1 MKIITIVGARPQFI
15 KAAMVSRAIIEHN
28 KHNDNKIEELI
39 LHTGQHY
46 DHNMSQIFF
55 DELNLPKPHW
65 QLQCSNLQPEEMAPK
80 IKSAIANEKAD
91 FVLLYGDTNSTLAGA
106 LAAEQLNIPIIHI
119 EAGLRSFNNAMPE
132 EHNRIETDRRSAM
145 LFCPTHTAIEHLK
158 NEGIDKD
165 VFLTGDVMYDAALLF
180 SSIAQEKSGIIK
192 KLNVHP
198 KQFLLA
204 TVHRAENTNDKD
216 NLQRILNAFKKI
228 ASDQLPIIWPIHP
241 RTRNIIDNDDNLCET
256 LKDNANVI
264 TTEPISYIDMV
275 MLEKNAK
282 LILTDSGGVQKEAY
296 FHKTPCITLRNETEW
311 TETVTAGW
319 NVIVGTD
326 TQKITDSINHKFECK
341 EICEYGTGD
350 AANQIV
356 ETICKN
362 AFL

>member
-1 MKIITIVGARPQFI
+1 MKIVTIVGARPQFI
-15 KAAMVSRAIIEHN
+15 KAAMISQAIIQHN
-28 KHNDNKIEELI
+28 NDGMAHIDELI

-46 DHNMSQIFF
+46 DPNMSQIFF
-55 DELNLPKPHW
+55 DDLNIPKPKW
-65 QLQCSNLQPEEMAPK
+65 QLSCSNLKPLEMSY
-80 IKSAIANEKAD
+80 IIEDTIANENAD
-91 FVLLYGDTNSTLAGA
+91 FVLLYGDTYSTLAGA
-106 LAAEQLNIPIIHI
+106 LAAERLKTRTIHI
-119 EAGLRSFNNAMPE
+119 EAGLRSFNNNMPE
-132 EHNRIETDRRSAM
+132 EFNRIETDKRSYM
-145 LFCPTHTAIEHLK
+145 LFCPTKTAIDNLR
-158 NEGIDKD
+158 NEGLTRN
-165 VFLTGDVMYDAALLF
+165 VFLTGDVMYDSAIQF
-180 SSIAQEKSGIIK
+180 SQIAQEKSRILGQLNLKPK
-192 KLNVHP
+192 K
-198 KQFLLA
+198 FLLT
-204 TVHRAENTNDKD
+204 TVHRAENTD
-216 NLQRILNAFKKI
+216 NVVNIKNIILALTQI
-228 ASDQLPIIWPIHP
+228 ATTNEPIVWPIHP
-241 RTRNIIDNDDNLCET
+241 RTQKTIYGNDELNDILKSNNNIIT
-256 LKDNANVI
+256 I
-264 TTEPISYIDMV
+264 PPISYIDMV